1 MFEPF
6 ANPMHKICCM
16 IIADKGST
24 VCVGPDLG
32 LEGTA
37 DLSHFRYTIL
47 LSGYPILLDATCET
61 GAGATGPARWDKD
74 DMFHGK
80 EVLPGRI
87 SWRLA

>member
-1 MFEPF
+1 
-6 ANPMHKICCM
+6 M

-47 LSGYPILLDATCET
+47 LFLLDATCET
-61 GAGATGPARWDKD
+61 GATGPARWDKD

-80 EVLPGRI
+80 EILPGRI